1 MFKVLRDWIQ
11 RYFSDEE
18 AVVLAVLLFLAFT
31 AVLTLGGMLAPVLA
45 GMVLAYLMQ
54 GLVVTLERLRVPGGV
69 AVGLVFAL
77 FMGLLL
83 VFIVVVVP
91 LLWHQLITLF
101 NELPGMLAK
110 WQSLLLLL
118 PERYPHLVSDE
129 QVLQAIEAA
138 RGEIGKFGQWALTF
152 SLSSLPLLVNIM
164 IYLVLVPILVF
175 FFLKD
180 RAMIGQWVRGYL
192 PRERALITRVAH
204 EMNRQIANYIRGK
217 VIEIF
222 ICGGVT
228 YIAFV
233 VLELNYAA
241 LLALLV
247 GISVVVPYVGAV
259 VVTVPVFLIAL
270 FQWGWSDQFIYLM
283 AVYGII
289 QTLDGNV
296 LVPLLFSEAVNLHP
310 VAIICAV
317 LLFGGL
323 WGFWGGVLRDSPGDA
338 VQGRAGCLAA
348 QGAGGGAAAL
358 RGWFDRSVGLMAPS
372 RASSLPQ
379 LTELFRKTPSNV
391 GAGLLAKA
399 PSQASIES
407 GLVQCLSSR
416 QNRINMPRHL
426 HAAPFL
432 TQYAILVDQERA
444 AIHAH
449 VFLAVELFQLDHVEQ
464 LTDGFVL
471 VADQLKG
478 EFLFALEVLVGFE
491 AVARHAEHFGIGGL
505 ERSVLITKALPL
517 GRAARGAV
525 LGVEVDHYLLAFQAG
540 EADGLPAGGGGL
552 EIGNRLVDGNG
563 HESFLTLGSVGAR
576 VRSGHRG
583 SARRQ
588 NPGTDR
594 AAS

>member
-18 AVVLAVLLFLAFT
+18 AVVLAVLLVLAFT

-54 GLVVTLERLRVPGGV
+54 GLVSTLERLRLPGGV

-77 FMGLLL
+77 FMGVLL
-83 VFIVVVVP
+83 VFIVVVLP
-91 LLWHQLITLF
+91 LLWHQFITLF

-129 QVLQAIEAA
+129 QVLQAIEVA
-138 RGEIGKFGQWALTF
+138 RSEIGKFGQWALTF

-180 RAMIGQWVRGYL
+180 RAMIGRWVRGYL
-192 PRERALITRVAH
+192 PRERALITRVGQ

-217 VIEIF
+217 VMEMA

-228 YIAFV
+228 YIGFV
-233 VLELNYAA
+233 AMGLNYSA

-247 GISVVVPYVGAV
+247 GVSVVVPYVGAV
-259 VVTVPVFLIAL
+259 VVTVPVMLIAL

-323 WGFWGGVLRDSPGDA
+323 WGFWGVFFAIP
-338 VQGRAGCLAA
+338 LA
-348 QGAGGGAAAL
+348 
-358 RGWFDRSVGLMAPS
+358 
-372 RASSLPQ
+372 
-379 LTELFRKTPSNV
+379 T
-391 GAGLLAKA
+391 
-399 PSQASIES
+399 
-407 GLVQCLSSR
+407 
-416 QNRINMPRHL
+416 
-426 HAAPFL
+426 
-432 TQYAILVDQERA
+432 
-444 AIHAH
+444 
-449 VFLAVELFQLDHVEQ
+449 
-464 LTDGFVL
+464 
-471 VADQLKG
+471 
-478 EFLFALEVLVGFE
+478 
-491 AVARHAEHFGIGGL
+491 
-505 ERSVLITKALPL
+505 LIK
-517 GRAARGAV
+517 AV
-525 LGVEVDHYLLAFQAG
+525 LDAWPSKEPVVAPLL
-540 EADGLPAGGGGL
+540 
-552 EIGNRLVDGNG
+552 
-563 HESFLTLGSVGAR
+563 
-576 VRSGHRG
+576 
-583 SARRQ
+583 
-588 NPGTDR
+588 
-594 AAS
+594 

>member
-54 GLVVTLERLRVPGGV
+54 GLVTTLERLRLPGAV

-77 FMGLLL
+77 FMGLLV
-83 VFIVVVVP
+83 VFIVVVLP

-129 QVLQAIEAA
+129 QVLQAIEVA

-180 RAMIGQWVRGYL
+180 RAMIGRWVRGYL
-192 PRERALITRVAH
+192 PRERALITRVAE

-217 VIEIF
+217 VIEII

-228 YIAFV
+228 YIAFIA
-233 VLELNYAA
+233 LDLNYAA

-259 VVTVPVFLIAL
+259 VVTVPVTLIAL

-323 WGFWGGVLRDSPGDA
+323 WGFWGVFFAIP
-338 VQGRAGCLAA
+338 LA
-348 QGAGGGAAAL
+348 
-358 RGWFDRSVGLMAPS
+358 
-372 RASSLPQ
+372 
-379 LTELFRKTPSNV
+379 TLFK
-391 GAGLLAKA
+391 
-399 PSQASIES
+399 
-407 GLVQCLSSR
+407 
-416 QNRINMPRHL
+416 
-426 HAAPFL
+426 
-432 TQYAILVDQERA
+432 
-444 AIHAH
+444 
-449 VFLAVELFQLDHVEQ
+449 
-464 LTDGFVL
+464 
-471 VADQLKG
+471 
-478 EFLFALEVLVGFE
+478 
-491 AVARHAEHFGIGGL
+491 
-505 ERSVLITKALPL
+505 
-517 GRAARGAV
+517 AV
-525 LGVEVDHYLLAFQAG
+525 LDAWPRQEPVVAPLL
-540 EADGLPAGGGGL
+540 
-552 EIGNRLVDGNG
+552 
-563 HESFLTLGSVGAR
+563 
-576 VRSGHRG
+576 
-583 SARRQ
+583 
-588 NPGTDR
+588 
-594 AAS
+594 

>member
-54 GLVVTLERLRVPGGV
+54 GLVVILERLRVSGGV

-83 VFIVVVVP
+83 VFIIVVVP
-91 LLWHQLITLF
+91 LLWHQLIMLF

-129 QVLQAIEAA
+129 QVLQAIEVA

-180 RAMIGQWVRGYL
+180 REMIGQWVRGYL
-192 PRERALITRVAH
+192 PRERALITRVAQ

-233 VLELNYAA
+233 ALGLNYSA

-247 GISVVVPYVGAV
+247 GVSVVVPYVGAV
-259 VVTVPVFLIAL
+259 VVTVPVLLIAL

-323 WGFWGGVLRDSPGDA
+323 WGFWGVFFAIP
-338 VQGRAGCLAA
+338 LA
-348 QGAGGGAAAL
+348 
-358 RGWFDRSVGLMAPS
+358 
-372 RASSLPQ
+372 
-379 LTELFRKTPSNV
+379 TLFK
-391 GAGLLAKA
+391 
-399 PSQASIES
+399 
-407 GLVQCLSSR
+407 
-416 QNRINMPRHL
+416 
-426 HAAPFL
+426 
-432 TQYAILVDQERA
+432 
-444 AIHAH
+444 
-449 VFLAVELFQLDHVEQ
+449 
-464 LTDGFVL
+464 
-471 VADQLKG
+471 
-478 EFLFALEVLVGFE
+478 
-491 AVARHAEHFGIGGL
+491 
-505 ERSVLITKALPL
+505 
-517 GRAARGAV
+517 AV
-525 LGVEVDHYLLAFQAG
+525 LDAWPRKEPMVAPLL
-540 EADGLPAGGGGL
+540 
-552 EIGNRLVDGNG
+552 
-563 HESFLTLGSVGAR
+563 
-576 VRSGHRG
+576 
-583 SARRQ
+583 
-588 NPGTDR
+588 
-594 AAS
+594 

>member
-54 GLVVTLERLRVPGGV
+54 GLVVILERLRLPGAV

-77 FMGLLL
+77 FMGGLL
-83 VFIVVVVP
+83 VFILVVVP

-129 QVLQAIEAA
+129 QVLQAIEVA

-180 RAMIGQWVRGYL
+180 REMIGQWVRGYL
-192 PRERALITRVAH
+192 PRERALITRVAQ

-233 VLELNYAA
+233 ALGLNYAA

-247 GISVVVPYVGAV
+247 GVSVVVPYVGAV
-259 VVTVPVFLIAL
+259 VVTVPVLLIAL

-289 QTLDGNV
+289 QMLDGNV

-323 WGFWGGVLRDSPGDA
+323 WGFWGVFFAIP
-338 VQGRAGCLAA
+338 LA
-348 QGAGGGAAAL
+348 
-358 RGWFDRSVGLMAPS
+358 
-372 RASSLPQ
+372 
-379 LTELFRKTPSNV
+379 TLFK
-391 GAGLLAKA
+391 
-399 PSQASIES
+399 
-407 GLVQCLSSR
+407 
-416 QNRINMPRHL
+416 
-426 HAAPFL
+426 
-432 TQYAILVDQERA
+432 
-444 AIHAH
+444 
-449 VFLAVELFQLDHVEQ
+449 
-464 LTDGFVL
+464 
-471 VADQLKG
+471 
-478 EFLFALEVLVGFE
+478 
-491 AVARHAEHFGIGGL
+491 
-505 ERSVLITKALPL
+505 
-517 GRAARGAV
+517 AV
-525 LGVEVDHYLLAFQAG
+525 LDAWPRKEPEVAPLL
-540 EADGLPAGGGGL
+540 
-552 EIGNRLVDGNG
+552 
-563 HESFLTLGSVGAR
+563 
-576 VRSGHRG
+576 
-583 SARRQ
+583 
-588 NPGTDR
+588 
-594 AAS
+594 

>member
-54 GLVVTLERLRVPGGV
+54 GLVVSLERLRVPGGV

-83 VFIVVVVP
+83 VFMVVVVP

-110 WQSLLLLL
+110 WQTLLLLL

-129 QVLQAIEAA
+129 QVLQAIEVA

-180 RAMIGQWVRGYL
+180 RQMIGEWVRGYL

-323 WGFWGGVLRDSPGDA
+323 WGFWGVFFAIP
-338 VQGRAGCLAA
+338 LA
-348 QGAGGGAAAL
+348 
-358 RGWFDRSVGLMAPS
+358 
-372 RASSLPQ
+372 
-379 LTELFRKTPSNV
+379 TLFK
-391 GAGLLAKA
+391 
-399 PSQASIES
+399 
-407 GLVQCLSSR
+407 
-416 QNRINMPRHL
+416 
-426 HAAPFL
+426 
-432 TQYAILVDQERA
+432 
-444 AIHAH
+444 
-449 VFLAVELFQLDHVEQ
+449 
-464 LTDGFVL
+464 
-471 VADQLKG
+471 
-478 EFLFALEVLVGFE
+478 
-491 AVARHAEHFGIGGL
+491 
-505 ERSVLITKALPL
+505 
-517 GRAARGAV
+517 AV
-525 LGVEVDHYLLAFQAG
+525 LDAWPRKEPVVAPLL
-540 EADGLPAGGGGL
+540 
-552 EIGNRLVDGNG
+552 
-563 HESFLTLGSVGAR
+563 
-576 VRSGHRG
+576 
-583 SARRQ
+583 
-588 NPGTDR
+588 
-594 AAS
+594 

>member
-54 GLVVTLERLRVPGGV
+54 GLVVNLERLRTPGGV

-83 VFIVVVVP
+83 VFIVVLVP

-129 QVLQAIEAA
+129 QVLQAIEVA

-180 RAMIGQWVRGYL
+180 REMIGQWVRGYL

-228 YIAFV
+228 YIGFV
-233 VLELNYAA
+233 VLGLNYAA

-247 GISVVVPYVGAV
+247 GVSVVVPYVGAV
-259 VVTVPVFLIAL
+259 VVTVPVMLIAL
-270 FQWGWSDQFIYLM
+270 FQWGWSDQFIYC
-283 AVYGII
+283 
-289 QTLDGNV
+289 
-296 LVPLLFSEAVNLHP
+296 LLYTSP
-310 VAIICAV
+310 SP
-317 LLFGGL
+317 
-323 WGFWGGVLRDSPGDA
+323 RDS
-338 VQGRAGCLAA
+338 
-348 QGAGGGAAAL
+348 
-358 RGWFDRSVGLMAPS
+358 
-372 RASSLPQ
+372 
-379 LTELFRKTPSNV
+379 
-391 GAGLLAKA
+391 
-399 PSQASIES
+399 
-407 GLVQCLSSR
+407 
-416 QNRINMPRHL
+416 
-426 HAAPFL
+426 
-432 TQYAILVDQERA
+432 
-444 AIHAH
+444 
-449 VFLAVELFQLDHVEQ
+449 
-464 LTDGFVL
+464 
-471 VADQLKG
+471 
-478 EFLFALEVLVGFE
+478 
-491 AVARHAEHFGIGGL
+491 
-505 ERSVLITKALPL
+505 
-517 GRAARGAV
+517 
-525 LGVEVDHYLLAFQAG
+525 
-540 EADGLPAGGGGL
+540 
-552 EIGNRLVDGNG
+552 
-563 HESFLTLGSVGAR
+563 
-576 VRSGHRG
+576 
-583 SARRQ
+583 
-588 NPGTDR
+588 
-594 AAS
+594 

>member
-54 GLVVTLERLRVPGGV
+54 GLVTTLERMRLPGAM

-77 FMGLLL
+77 FMGVL
-83 VFIVVVVP
+83 VVFVVVIMP
-91 LLWHQLITLF
+91 LLWHQLVTLF
-101 NELPGMLAK
+101 NELPGMLVK

-129 QVLQAIEAA
+129 QVLQAIEVV
-138 RGEIGKFGQWALTF
+138 RGQIGKFGQWALTF

-180 RAMIGQWVRGYL
+180 REMIGRWVRGYL
-192 PRERALITRVAH
+192 PRERALITRVAQ

-228 YIAFV
+228 YIGFV
-233 VLELNYAA
+233 ALGLNYAA

-247 GISVVVPYVGAV
+247 GISVVVPYVGTV
-259 VVTVPVFLIAL
+259 VVTVPVALIAL

-289 QTLDGNV
+289 QALDGNV

-310 VAIICAV
+310 VVIICAV

-323 WGFWGGVLRDSPGDA
+323 WGFWGVFFAIPLATLFKAVLDA
-338 VQGRAGCLAA
+338 
-348 QGAGGGAAAL
+348 
-358 RGWFDRSVGLMAPS
+358 WPS
-372 RASSLPQ
+372 REPVVAP
-379 LTELFRKTPSNV
+379 
-391 GAGLLAKA
+391 LL
-399 PSQASIES
+399 
-407 GLVQCLSSR
+407 
-416 QNRINMPRHL
+416 
-426 HAAPFL
+426 
-432 TQYAILVDQERA
+432 
-444 AIHAH
+444 
-449 VFLAVELFQLDHVEQ
+449 
-464 LTDGFVL
+464 
-471 VADQLKG
+471 
-478 EFLFALEVLVGFE
+478 
-491 AVARHAEHFGIGGL
+491 
-505 ERSVLITKALPL
+505 
-517 GRAARGAV
+517 
-525 LGVEVDHYLLAFQAG
+525 
-540 EADGLPAGGGGL
+540 
-552 EIGNRLVDGNG
+552 
-563 HESFLTLGSVGAR
+563 
-576 VRSGHRG
+576 
-583 SARRQ
+583 
-588 NPGTDR
+588 
-594 AAS
+594 

>member
-1 MFKVLRDWIQ
+1 MFKVLRDWMQ

-18 AVVLAVLLFLAFT
+18 AVVLAVLLFVAFT

-45 GMVLAYLMQ
+45 GMVLAFLMQ
-54 GLVVTLERLRVPGGV
+54 GVVNFLVRLRVPELF

-77 FMGLLL
+77 FMGVLL
-83 VFIVVVVP
+83 VFLLVLVP

-129 QVLQAIEAA
+129 QVLQAIEVA

-180 RAMIGQWVRGYL
+180 RNMIGSWFRGYL
-192 PRERALITRVAH
+192 PRERALITRVAQ

-222 ICGGVT
+222 VCGGVT

-233 VLELNYAA
+233 ALGLNYAA
-241 LLALLV
+241 LLAMLV
-247 GISVVVPYVGAV
+247 GVSVVVPYVGAV
-259 VVTVPVFLIAL
+259 VVTVPVALIAL

-283 AVYGII
+283 TAYGVI

-323 WGFWGGVLRDSPGDA
+323 WGFWGVFFAIPLATLFKAVIDAWPRKEPTVSP
-338 VQGRAGCLAA
+338 
-348 QGAGGGAAAL
+348 
-358 RGWFDRSVGLMAPS
+358 
-372 RASSLPQ
+372 
-379 LTELFRKTPSNV
+379 
-391 GAGLLAKA
+391 LL
-399 PSQASIES
+399 
-407 GLVQCLSSR
+407 
-416 QNRINMPRHL
+416 
-426 HAAPFL
+426 
-432 TQYAILVDQERA
+432 
-444 AIHAH
+444 
-449 VFLAVELFQLDHVEQ
+449 
-464 LTDGFVL
+464 
-471 VADQLKG
+471 
-478 EFLFALEVLVGFE
+478 
-491 AVARHAEHFGIGGL
+491 
-505 ERSVLITKALPL
+505 
-517 GRAARGAV
+517 
-525 LGVEVDHYLLAFQAG
+525 
-540 EADGLPAGGGGL
+540 
-552 EIGNRLVDGNG
+552 
-563 HESFLTLGSVGAR
+563 
-576 VRSGHRG
+576 
-583 SARRQ
+583 
-588 NPGTDR
+588 
-594 AAS
+594 

>member
-18 AVVLAVLLFLAFT
+18 AVVLAVLLILAFT

-54 GLVVTLERLRVPGGV
+54 GLVVTLERLRVPGGA

-77 FMGLLL
+77 FMGVLML
-83 VFIVVVVP
+83 FIVVVLP
-91 LLWHQLITLF
+91 LLWHQVITLF

-180 RAMIGQWVRGYL
+180 RSMIGEWVRGYL
-192 PRERALITRVAH
+192 PRERALITRVAQ

-217 VIEIF
+217 VIEIV

-228 YIAFV
+228 YIGFV
-233 VLELNYAA
+233 ALGLNYAA

-247 GISVVVPYVGAV
+247 GVSVVVPYVGAV
-259 VVTVPVFLIAL
+259 VVTVPVLLIAL

-323 WGFWGGVLRDSPGDA
+323 WGFWGVFFAIP
-338 VQGRAGCLAA
+338 LA
-348 QGAGGGAAAL
+348 
-358 RGWFDRSVGLMAPS
+358 
-372 RASSLPQ
+372 
-379 LTELFRKTPSNV
+379 TLFK
-391 GAGLLAKA
+391 
-399 PSQASIES
+399 
-407 GLVQCLSSR
+407 
-416 QNRINMPRHL
+416 
-426 HAAPFL
+426 
-432 TQYAILVDQERA
+432 
-444 AIHAH
+444 
-449 VFLAVELFQLDHVEQ
+449 
-464 LTDGFVL
+464 
-471 VADQLKG
+471 
-478 EFLFALEVLVGFE
+478 
-491 AVARHAEHFGIGGL
+491 
-505 ERSVLITKALPL
+505 
-517 GRAARGAV
+517 AV
-525 LGVEVDHYLLAFQAG
+525 LDAWPRKEPVVAPLL
-540 EADGLPAGGGGL
+540 
-552 EIGNRLVDGNG
+552 
-563 HESFLTLGSVGAR
+563 
-576 VRSGHRG
+576 
-583 SARRQ
+583 
-588 NPGTDR
+588 
-594 AAS
+594 

>member
-18 AVVLAVLLFLAFT
+18 AVVLAVLLILGFT

-54 GLVVTLERLRVPGGV
+54 GLVVTLERLRVPGGA

-129 QVLQAIEAA
+129 QVLQAIEVA

-180 RAMIGQWVRGYL
+180 REMIGQWVRGYL

-228 YIAFV
+228 YIGFV
-233 VLELNYAA
+233 VLGLNYAA

-247 GISVVVPYVGAV
+247 GVSVVVPYVGAV
-259 VVTVPVFLIAL
+259 VVTVPVMLIAL

-323 WGFWGGVLRDSPGDA
+323 WGFWGVFFAIP
-338 VQGRAGCLAA
+338 LA
-348 QGAGGGAAAL
+348 
-358 RGWFDRSVGLMAPS
+358 
-372 RASSLPQ
+372 
-379 LTELFRKTPSNV
+379 TLFK
-391 GAGLLAKA
+391 
-399 PSQASIES
+399 
-407 GLVQCLSSR
+407 
-416 QNRINMPRHL
+416 
-426 HAAPFL
+426 
-432 TQYAILVDQERA
+432 
-444 AIHAH
+444 
-449 VFLAVELFQLDHVEQ
+449 
-464 LTDGFVL
+464 
-471 VADQLKG
+471 
-478 EFLFALEVLVGFE
+478 
-491 AVARHAEHFGIGGL
+491 
-505 ERSVLITKALPL
+505 
-517 GRAARGAV
+517 AV
-525 LGVEVDHYLLAFQAG
+525 LDAWPRKEPVVAPLL
-540 EADGLPAGGGGL
+540 
-552 EIGNRLVDGNG
+552 
-563 HESFLTLGSVGAR
+563 
-576 VRSGHRG
+576 
-583 SARRQ
+583 
-588 NPGTDR
+588 
-594 AAS
+594 

>member
-54 GLVVTLERLRVPGGV
+54 GLVTTLERLRLPGAV

-83 VFIVVVVP
+83 VFIVVIVP
-91 LLWHQLITLF
+91 LLWHQLVTLF

-110 WQSLLLLL
+110 WQSVLLLL

-129 QVLQAIEAA
+129 QVLQAIEVV
-138 RGEIGKFGQWALTF
+138 RGQIGKFGQWALTF

-180 RAMIGQWVRGYL
+180 RQMIGRWVRGYL
-192 PRERALITRVAH
+192 PRERALITRVAQ

-222 ICGGVT
+222 ICGAAT
-228 YIAFV
+228 YVGFV
-233 VLELNYAA
+233 ALGLNYSA

-247 GISVVVPYVGAV
+247 GVSVVVPYVGTV
-259 VVTVPVFLIAL
+259 VVTVPVALIAL

-323 WGFWGGVLRDSPGDA
+323 WGFWGVFFAIP
-338 VQGRAGCLAA
+338 LA
-348 QGAGGGAAAL
+348 
-358 RGWFDRSVGLMAPS
+358 
-372 RASSLPQ
+372 
-379 LTELFRKTPSNV
+379 TLFK
-391 GAGLLAKA
+391 
-399 PSQASIES
+399 
-407 GLVQCLSSR
+407 
-416 QNRINMPRHL
+416 
-426 HAAPFL
+426 
-432 TQYAILVDQERA
+432 
-444 AIHAH
+444 
-449 VFLAVELFQLDHVEQ
+449 
-464 LTDGFVL
+464 
-471 VADQLKG
+471 
-478 EFLFALEVLVGFE
+478 
-491 AVARHAEHFGIGGL
+491 
-505 ERSVLITKALPL
+505 
-517 GRAARGAV
+517 AV
-525 LGVEVDHYLLAFQAG
+525 LDAWPSKEPVVAPLL
-540 EADGLPAGGGGL
+540 
-552 EIGNRLVDGNG
+552 
-563 HESFLTLGSVGAR
+563 
-576 VRSGHRG
+576 
-583 SARRQ
+583 
-588 NPGTDR
+588 
-594 AAS
+594 

>member
-54 GLVVTLERLRVPGGV
+54 GLVVSLERLRVPGGV

-83 VFIVVVVP
+83 VFMVVVVP

-110 WQSLLLLL
+110 WQTLLLLL

-129 QVLQAIEAA
+129 QVLQAIEVA

-180 RAMIGQWVRGYL
+180 REMIGQWVRGYL
-192 PRERALITRVAH
+192 PRERALITRVAR

-228 YIAFV
+228 YVAFV
-233 VLELNYAA
+233 VLDLNYAA

-323 WGFWGGVLRDSPGDA
+323 WGFWGVFFAIP
-338 VQGRAGCLAA
+338 LA
-348 QGAGGGAAAL
+348 
-358 RGWFDRSVGLMAPS
+358 
-372 RASSLPQ
+372 
-379 LTELFRKTPSNV
+379 TLFK
-391 GAGLLAKA
+391 
-399 PSQASIES
+399 
-407 GLVQCLSSR
+407 
-416 QNRINMPRHL
+416 
-426 HAAPFL
+426 
-432 TQYAILVDQERA
+432 
-444 AIHAH
+444 
-449 VFLAVELFQLDHVEQ
+449 
-464 LTDGFVL
+464 
-471 VADQLKG
+471 
-478 EFLFALEVLVGFE
+478 
-491 AVARHAEHFGIGGL
+491 
-505 ERSVLITKALPL
+505 
-517 GRAARGAV
+517 AV
-525 LGVEVDHYLLAFQAG
+525 LDAWPRKEPVVAPLL
-540 EADGLPAGGGGL
+540 
-552 EIGNRLVDGNG
+552 
-563 HESFLTLGSVGAR
+563 
-576 VRSGHRG
+576 
-583 SARRQ
+583 
-588 NPGTDR
+588 
-594 AAS
+594 

>member
-1 MFKVLRDWIQ
+1 MFKVLRDWVQ

-31 AVLTLGGMLAPVLA
+31 AVLTRGGMLAPVVA

-54 GLVVTLERLRVPGGV
+54 GLVVALERLRVPGGV

-77 FMGLLL
+77 FMGILL

-101 NELPGMLAK
+101 NELPGMLVK
-110 WQSLLLLL
+110 WQSVLLLL

-129 QVLQAIEAA
+129 QVLRAIEVM

-180 RAMIGQWVRGYL
+180 REMIGQWVRGYL
-192 PRERALITRVAH
+192 PRERALLTRVARD
-204 EMNRQIANYIRGK
+204 MNRQIANYIRGK

-228 YIAFV
+228 YVAFV
-233 VLELNYAA
+233 VLGLNYAA
-241 LLALLV
+241 LLAMLV

-259 VVTVPVFLIAL
+259 VVTVPVLLIAL

-323 WGFWGGVLRDSPGDA
+323 WGFWGVFFAIP
-338 VQGRAGCLAA
+338 LA
-348 QGAGGGAAAL
+348 
-358 RGWFDRSVGLMAPS
+358 
-372 RASSLPQ
+372 
-379 LTELFRKTPSNV
+379 TLFK
-391 GAGLLAKA
+391 
-399 PSQASIES
+399 
-407 GLVQCLSSR
+407 
-416 QNRINMPRHL
+416 
-426 HAAPFL
+426 
-432 TQYAILVDQERA
+432 
-444 AIHAH
+444 
-449 VFLAVELFQLDHVEQ
+449 
-464 LTDGFVL
+464 
-471 VADQLKG
+471 
-478 EFLFALEVLVGFE
+478 
-491 AVARHAEHFGIGGL
+491 
-505 ERSVLITKALPL
+505 
-517 GRAARGAV
+517 AV
-525 LGVEVDHYLLAFQAG
+525 LDAWPRKEPVVAPLL
-540 EADGLPAGGGGL
+540 
-552 EIGNRLVDGNG
+552 
-563 HESFLTLGSVGAR
+563 
-576 VRSGHRG
+576 
-583 SARRQ
+583 
-588 NPGTDR
+588 
-594 AAS
+594 

>member
-54 GLVVTLERLRVPGGV
+54 GLVVTLERLRLPGGA

-77 FMGLLL
+77 FMGVLL
-83 VFIVVVVP
+83 VFIVVLVP

-129 QVLQAIEAA
+129 QVLQAIEVA

-180 RAMIGQWVRGYL
+180 REMIGQWVRGYL

-222 ICGGVT
+222 ICGGAT
-228 YIAFV
+228 YIGFV
-233 VLELNYAA
+233 VLGLNYAA

-247 GISVVVPYVGAV
+247 GVSVVVPYVGAV
-259 VVTVPVFLIAL
+259 VVTVPVLLIAL

-289 QTLDGNV
+289 QVLDGNV

-323 WGFWGGVLRDSPGDA
+323 WGFWGVFFAIP
-338 VQGRAGCLAA
+338 LA
-348 QGAGGGAAAL
+348 
-358 RGWFDRSVGLMAPS
+358 
-372 RASSLPQ
+372 
-379 LTELFRKTPSNV
+379 TLFK
-391 GAGLLAKA
+391 
-399 PSQASIES
+399 
-407 GLVQCLSSR
+407 
-416 QNRINMPRHL
+416 
-426 HAAPFL
+426 
-432 TQYAILVDQERA
+432 
-444 AIHAH
+444 
-449 VFLAVELFQLDHVEQ
+449 
-464 LTDGFVL
+464 
-471 VADQLKG
+471 
-478 EFLFALEVLVGFE
+478 
-491 AVARHAEHFGIGGL
+491 
-505 ERSVLITKALPL
+505 
-517 GRAARGAV
+517 AV
-525 LGVEVDHYLLAFQAG
+525 LDAWPRKEPEVAPLL
-540 EADGLPAGGGGL
+540 
-552 EIGNRLVDGNG
+552 
-563 HESFLTLGSVGAR
+563 
-576 VRSGHRG
+576 
-583 SARRQ
+583 
-588 NPGTDR
+588 
-594 AAS
+594 

>member
-54 GLVVTLERLRVPGGV
+54 GLVTTLERLRLPGAV

-83 VFIVVVVP
+83 VFIIVIVP
-91 LLWHQLITLF
+91 LLWHQLVTLF

-110 WQSLLLLL
+110 WQSVLLLL

-129 QVLQAIEAA
+129 QVLQAIEVV
-138 RGEIGKFGQWALTF
+138 RGQIGKFGQWALTF

-180 RAMIGQWVRGYL
+180 REMIGRWVRGYL
-192 PRERALITRVAH
+192 PRERALITRVAQ

-228 YIAFV
+228 YIGFV
-233 VLELNYAA
+233 ALGLNYAA

-247 GISVVVPYVGAV
+247 GISVVVPYVGTV
-259 VVTVPVFLIAL
+259 VVTVPVALIAL

-323 WGFWGGVLRDSPGDA
+323 WGFWGVFFAIP
-338 VQGRAGCLAA
+338 LA
-348 QGAGGGAAAL
+348 
-358 RGWFDRSVGLMAPS
+358 
-372 RASSLPQ
+372 
-379 LTELFRKTPSNV
+379 TLFK
-391 GAGLLAKA
+391 
-399 PSQASIES
+399 
-407 GLVQCLSSR
+407 
-416 QNRINMPRHL
+416 
-426 HAAPFL
+426 
-432 TQYAILVDQERA
+432 
-444 AIHAH
+444 
-449 VFLAVELFQLDHVEQ
+449 
-464 LTDGFVL
+464 
-471 VADQLKG
+471 
-478 EFLFALEVLVGFE
+478 
-491 AVARHAEHFGIGGL
+491 
-505 ERSVLITKALPL
+505 
-517 GRAARGAV
+517 AV
-525 LGVEVDHYLLAFQAG
+525 LDAWPSKESVVAPLL
-540 EADGLPAGGGGL
+540 
-552 EIGNRLVDGNG
+552 
-563 HESFLTLGSVGAR
+563 
-576 VRSGHRG
+576 
-583 SARRQ
+583 
-588 NPGTDR
+588 
-594 AAS
+594 

>member
-54 GLVVTLERLRVPGGV
+54 GLVTTLERMRLPGAM

-77 FMGLLL
+77 FMGLLV
-83 VFIVVVVP
+83 VFVVVIMP
-91 LLWHQLITLF
+91 LLWHQLVTLF

-129 QVLQAIEAA
+129 QVLQAIEVV
-138 RGEIGKFGQWALTF
+138 RGQIGKFGQWALTF

-180 RAMIGQWVRGYL
+180 REMIGRWVRGYL
-192 PRERALITRVAH
+192 PRERALITRVAQ

-228 YIAFV
+228 YIGFV
-233 VLELNYAA
+233 ALGLNYAA

-247 GISVVVPYVGAV
+247 GISVVVPYVGTV
-259 VVTVPVFLIAL
+259 VVTVPVALIAL

-289 QTLDGNV
+289 QVLDGNV

-310 VAIICAV
+310 VVIICAV

-323 WGFWGGVLRDSPGDA
+323 WGFWGVFFAIPLATLFKAVLDA
-338 VQGRAGCLAA
+338 
-348 QGAGGGAAAL
+348 
-358 RGWFDRSVGLMAPS
+358 WPS
-372 RASSLPQ
+372 RESVVAP
-379 LTELFRKTPSNV
+379 
-391 GAGLLAKA
+391 LL
-399 PSQASIES
+399 
-407 GLVQCLSSR
+407 
-416 QNRINMPRHL
+416 
-426 HAAPFL
+426 
-432 TQYAILVDQERA
+432 
-444 AIHAH
+444 
-449 VFLAVELFQLDHVEQ
+449 
-464 LTDGFVL
+464 
-471 VADQLKG
+471 
-478 EFLFALEVLVGFE
+478 
-491 AVARHAEHFGIGGL
+491 
-505 ERSVLITKALPL
+505 
-517 GRAARGAV
+517 
-525 LGVEVDHYLLAFQAG
+525 
-540 EADGLPAGGGGL
+540 
-552 EIGNRLVDGNG
+552 
-563 HESFLTLGSVGAR
+563 
-576 VRSGHRG
+576 
-583 SARRQ
+583 
-588 NPGTDR
+588 
-594 AAS
+594 

>member
-54 GLVVTLERLRVPGGV
+54 GLVVTLERLRVPGGA

-77 FMGLLL
+77 FMGVLL
-83 VFIVVVVP
+83 VFIVVLVP

-129 QVLQAIEAA
+129 QVLQAIDVA

-180 RAMIGQWVRGYL
+180 REMIGQWVSGYL
-192 PRERALITRVAH
+192 PRERTLITRVAH

-222 ICGGVT
+222 ICGGAT
-228 YIAFV
+228 YIGFV
-233 VLELNYAA
+233 VLGLNYAA

-247 GISVVVPYVGAV
+247 GVSVVVPYVGAV
-259 VVTVPVFLIAL
+259 VVTVPVLLIAL

-289 QTLDGNV
+289 QVLDGNV

-323 WGFWGGVLRDSPGDA
+323 WGFWGVFFAIP
-338 VQGRAGCLAA
+338 LA
-348 QGAGGGAAAL
+348 
-358 RGWFDRSVGLMAPS
+358 
-372 RASSLPQ
+372 
-379 LTELFRKTPSNV
+379 TLFK
-391 GAGLLAKA
+391 
-399 PSQASIES
+399 
-407 GLVQCLSSR
+407 
-416 QNRINMPRHL
+416 
-426 HAAPFL
+426 
-432 TQYAILVDQERA
+432 
-444 AIHAH
+444 
-449 VFLAVELFQLDHVEQ
+449 
-464 LTDGFVL
+464 
-471 VADQLKG
+471 
-478 EFLFALEVLVGFE
+478 
-491 AVARHAEHFGIGGL
+491 
-505 ERSVLITKALPL
+505 
-517 GRAARGAV
+517 AV
-525 LGVEVDHYLLAFQAG
+525 LDAWPRKEPEVAPLL
-540 EADGLPAGGGGL
+540 
-552 EIGNRLVDGNG
+552 
-563 HESFLTLGSVGAR
+563 
-576 VRSGHRG
+576 
-583 SARRQ
+583 
-588 NPGTDR
+588 
-594 AAS
+594 

>member
-54 GLVVTLERLRVPGGV
+54 GLVVTLERLRMPGGV

-83 VFIVVVVP
+83 VFIVIVVP

-129 QVLQAIEAA
+129 QVLQAIEVA

-180 RAMIGQWVRGYL
+180 REMIGQWVRGYL

-228 YIAFV
+228 YIGFV
-233 VLELNYAA
+233 VLGLNYAA

-247 GISVVVPYVGAV
+247 GVSVVVPYVGAV
-259 VVTVPVFLIAL
+259 VVTVPVMLIAL

-323 WGFWGGVLRDSPGDA
+323 WGFWGVFFAIP
-338 VQGRAGCLAA
+338 LA
-348 QGAGGGAAAL
+348 
-358 RGWFDRSVGLMAPS
+358 
-372 RASSLPQ
+372 
-379 LTELFRKTPSNV
+379 TLFK
-391 GAGLLAKA
+391 
-399 PSQASIES
+399 
-407 GLVQCLSSR
+407 
-416 QNRINMPRHL
+416 
-426 HAAPFL
+426 
-432 TQYAILVDQERA
+432 
-444 AIHAH
+444 
-449 VFLAVELFQLDHVEQ
+449 
-464 LTDGFVL
+464 
-471 VADQLKG
+471 
-478 EFLFALEVLVGFE
+478 
-491 AVARHAEHFGIGGL
+491 
-505 ERSVLITKALPL
+505 
-517 GRAARGAV
+517 AV
-525 LGVEVDHYLLAFQAG
+525 LDAWPRKEPEVAPLL
-540 EADGLPAGGGGL
+540 
-552 EIGNRLVDGNG
+552 
-563 HESFLTLGSVGAR
+563 
-576 VRSGHRG
+576 
-583 SARRQ
+583 
-588 NPGTDR
+588 
-594 AAS
+594 

>member
-1 MFKVLRDWIQ
+1 MKRRWCW
-11 RYFSDEE
+11 
-18 AVVLAVLLFLAFT
+18 AVLLILAFT

-54 GLVVTLERLRVPGGV
+54 GLVVTLERLRVPGGA

-77 FMGLLL
+77 FMGVLML
-83 VFIVVVVP
+83 FIVVVLP
-91 LLWHQLITLF
+91 LLWHQVITLF

-180 RAMIGQWVRGYL
+180 RSMIGEWVRGYL
-192 PRERALITRVAH
+192 PRERALITRVAQ

-217 VIEIF
+217 VIEIV

-233 VLELNYAA
+233 ALGLNYAA

-247 GISVVVPYVGAV
+247 GVSVVVPYVGAV
-259 VVTVPVFLIAL
+259 VVTVPVLLIAL

-323 WGFWGGVLRDSPGDA
+323 WGFWGVFFAIP
-338 VQGRAGCLAA
+338 LA
-348 QGAGGGAAAL
+348 
-358 RGWFDRSVGLMAPS
+358 
-372 RASSLPQ
+372 
-379 LTELFRKTPSNV
+379 TLFK
-391 GAGLLAKA
+391 
-399 PSQASIES
+399 
-407 GLVQCLSSR
+407 
-416 QNRINMPRHL
+416 
-426 HAAPFL
+426 
-432 TQYAILVDQERA
+432 
-444 AIHAH
+444 
-449 VFLAVELFQLDHVEQ
+449 
-464 LTDGFVL
+464 
-471 VADQLKG
+471 
-478 EFLFALEVLVGFE
+478 
-491 AVARHAEHFGIGGL
+491 
-505 ERSVLITKALPL
+505 
-517 GRAARGAV
+517 AV
-525 LGVEVDHYLLAFQAG
+525 LDAWPRKEPVVAPLL
-540 EADGLPAGGGGL
+540 
-552 EIGNRLVDGNG
+552 
-563 HESFLTLGSVGAR
+563 
-576 VRSGHRG
+576 
-583 SARRQ
+583 
-588 NPGTDR
+588 
-594 AAS
+594 